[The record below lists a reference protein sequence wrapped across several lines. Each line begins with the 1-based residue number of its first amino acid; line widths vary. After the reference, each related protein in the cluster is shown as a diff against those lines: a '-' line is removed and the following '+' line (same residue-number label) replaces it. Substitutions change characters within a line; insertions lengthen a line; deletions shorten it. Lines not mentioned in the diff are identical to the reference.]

1 MKLKVT
7 YGSLPA
13 VEGVCVVQ
21 SSSACARMVRE
32 LLDADVVGVDTETTS
47 LDLSTYH
54 PIGKVKILTAQFATR
69 EKAWFVPLYGRYAQN
84 FAPLRE
90 FIESDRKN
98 KTLHNF
104 KYDAFA
110 FYNHGIRMRGLLGD
124 TMVMD
129 FLWDSAAMSHSLKEC
144 MRRYFGLE
152 EAIDY
157 KDTFSVPQLKK
168 NGEPTKSSM
177 RLPSLEEVI
186 QTDEGLRKLIDYSVK
201 DPKFTVQ
208 LYDYL
213 AGKLKKIPWKKTGEN
228 YLEFYETFDR
238 PYTEVLFDMERRG
251 CTLDTEHLSKI
262 DGELSVDVDKIR
274 GKFIRAC
281 VGSGVPQDFI
291 AEFNMASPKQVARLI
306 QDYLGVKITER
317 TEKGAPSTDD
327 ASLRKLRTRGPA
339 KEIIELLLEMRRV
352 TKFQG
357 TYVQPLLHYADEYG
371 GKVHTGF
378 RQIGTGTSR
387 LSSGNPNIQNLPA
400 SGKDHYGIRSAFVAP
415 EGMVIGDIDLS
426 QIEIRLMAHLSQD
439 EELLRCLRLD
449 WDIHSLTA
457 TRTSPIVI
465 DWMKENNKE
474 LCAETLHEVQKLF
487 KDERAKAKTINFGA
501 GYGMGPTKYAEM
513 TGQTE
518 KEGKAVIHAFFSA
531 YHGLKR
537 HIAVTQKYCYDKG
550 YVRTFAGRYLRIPN
564 IRSQNEGLRR
574 YAERQAFNYIV
585 QGGCAELLRM
595 SMILIHNSQELK
607 DLGVEMVLQV
617 HDELVFNVPKGAEEV
632 AAPIIEELVSH
643 PLKYFGM
650 DELSV
655 DTPGEIGFGK
665 SWGEAKK

>member
-90 FIESDRKN
+90 FVESEKRN
-98 KTLHNF
+98 KVLANAKF
-104 KYDAFA
+104 DMFA
-110 FYNHGIRMRGLLGD
+110 FHNHGIRMNGLLGD

-157 KDTFSVPQLKK
+157 KDTFAVPQLKK
-168 NGEPTKSSM
+168 NGEPTKSSV

-228 YLEFYETFDR
+228 YLEFYETLDR
-238 PYTEVLFDMERRG
+238 PYTEVLFDIERRG
-251 CTLDTEHLSKI
+251 CTLDTELLSNI
-262 DGELSVDVDKIR
+262 DSQLSSDVSSIQ
-274 GKFIRAC
+274 GKFVRAC
-281 VGSGVPQDFI
+281 VASGVPQEFV
-291 AEFNMASPKQVARLI
+291 AEFNMASPKQVAKLI
-306 QDYLGVKITER
+306 EEFLGVKITER

-327 ASLRKLRTRGPA
+327 ASLRKLKARGPA
-339 KEIIELLLEMRRV
+339 KEIIGLLLEMRRV
-352 TKFQG
+352 VKFQG
-357 TYVQPLLHYADEYG
+357 TYVQPLLGYADEYG
-371 GKVHTGF
+371 GKVHTSF
-378 RQIGTGTSR
+378 RQIGTHTAR
-387 LSSGNPNIQNLPA
+387 LSSANPNLQNLPTDT
-400 SGKDHYGIRSAFVAP
+400 KDHYGIRKAFIAP
-415 EGMVIGDIDLS
+415 EGMVVGDIDLS

-439 EELLRCLRLD
+439 ETLLRCVREG

-457 TRTSPIVI
+457 TKTSPAVD
-465 DWMKENNKE
+465 DWMEENSLEVCAESLHKVKE
-474 LCAETLHEVQKLF
+474 LF
-487 KDERAKAKTINFGA
+487 PDERKQAKILNFGQ
-501 GYGMGPTKYAEM
+501 PTAEAEVKLHQN
-513 TGQTE
+513 GE
-518 KEGKAVIHAFFSA
+518 
-531 YHGLKR
+531 L
-537 HIAVTQKYCYDKG
+537 
-550 YVRTFAGRYLRIPN
+550 FAAR
-564 IRSQNEGLRR
+564 
-574 YAERQAFNYIV
+574 
-585 QGGCAELLRM
+585 
-595 SMILIHNSQELK
+595 
-607 DLGVEMVLQV
+607 
-617 HDELVFNVPKGAEEV
+617 
-632 AAPIIEELVSH
+632 AA
-643 PLKYFGM
+643 
-650 DELSV
+650 
-655 DTPGEIGFGK
+655 
-665 SWGEAKK
+665 